1 MPYEFSFD
9 LSRLSRSFFK
19 EVAKISTQAG
29 LHRKLGERARH
40 LVEKFKIHEL
50 TGLEVSDALTVVED
64 LIEVNFTNI
73 ANRGPFLRSGKRA
86 LFLPHCARKYMDK
99 RCQAHFDASQP
110 SYFCHACSPD
120 CQVNQATKLARKMRY
135 DVYVVAG
142 GSCIPEIL
150 RRSSYE
156 GVVGVACCQEL
167 KLALKYVEAR
177 GVSAQVL
184 PLTKNGCSGTRFSV
198 ESLKNLI
205 TPDRSIEA

>member
-1 MPYEFSFD
+1 
-9 LSRLSRSFFK
+9 
-19 EVAKISTQAG
+19 
-29 LHRKLGERARH
+29 
-40 LVEKFKIHEL
+40 
-50 TGLEVSDALTVVED
+50 
-64 LIEVNFTNI
+64 
-73 ANRGPFLRSGKRA
+73 
-86 LFLPHCARKYMDK
+86 
-99 RCQAHFDASQP
+99 
-110 SYFCHACSPD
+110 
-120 CQVNQATKLARKMRY
+120 MRY

-167 KLALKYVEAR
+167 KLALKYVEAS

>member
-29 LHRKLGERARH
+29 LHRRVGEKARH

-50 TGLEVSDALTVVED
+50 TGLEVADALTVVED
-64 LIEVNFTNI
+64 LIDVNFTNLVNQ
-73 ANRGPFLRSGKRA
+73 ARFLKSKERA

-99 RCQAHFDASQP
+99 RCQAHFDADRS
-110 SYFCHACSPD
+110 SYFCQACSPD
-120 CQVNQATKLARKMRY
+120 CQVNQATRLAKDSGY

-167 KLALKYVEAR
+167 KLALRYVEAR

-184 PLTKNGCSGTRFSV
+184 PLTKNGCSGTRFHF
-198 ESLKNLI
+198 EGLRNLI
-205 TPDRSIEA
+205 QRRGA